1 MHESLRA
8 RLTLWYAGVLAL
20 VILLFGGAVGYQAW
34 RSSLAS
40 LDQELTVHARLVAAA
55 VAPAGDGRFDVD
67 LPAEAIEYFRQEETR
82 PYYAIWTAAGE
93 LVDRSDESGTTDGPP
108 AAGARTVSGRREVA
122 VPASAG
128 TTVVVGRDLSSH
140 RSAAWSLAASIAL
153 AGLAALAVAVGGGWF
168 LAGRA
173 LAPIRR
179 ISVAAQAMVAGDLA
193 ARIPVERT
201 ESELEQVAFA
211 LNEAFDR
218 LCEALERQ
226 RRFTADASHEL
237 RTPVSVMRAELDW
250 ALGRDRPIDAYRES
264 LEVCRRATARIEET
278 IEALLRTSRA
288 EAETLGGTKDMVL
301 LRSLTDDVAGSLEP
315 LAQSRGIAIEVKGA
329 DLQVAGNPVLLR
341 EALSNVVVN
350 AIKYNKPGGTV
361 VIDLQQD
368 RAAGMIEVS
377 DTGIGI
383 PEWAVPRVFDRFFR
397 VDEARGR
404 ETGGAGL
411 GLSVAQAIVTAHGG
425 SVSCTSR
432 MGVGS
437 VFRISLP
444 LAADQGA
451 SSELLDWS
459 GGVRK

>member
-20 VILLFGGAVGYQAW
+20 VIVLFGGAVGYQAW

-55 VAPAGDGRFDVD
+55 VTPAGDGRFDVD

-93 LVDRSDESGTTDGPP
+93 LVDRSDESGSTDGPP
-108 AAGARTVSGRREVA
+108 ATGSRTVSGRREVA

-179 ISVAAQAMVAGDLA
+179 ISVVARAMVAGDLA

-201 ESELEQVAFA
+201 ESELEQVASA
-211 LNEAFDR
+211 LNQAFDR
-218 LCEALERQ
+218 LGDALERQ
-226 RRFTADASHEL
+226 RRFTTDASHEL

-250 ALGRDRPIDAYRES
+250 ALGRERGADEYRRS
-264 LEVCRRATARIEET
+264 LEVCRRATARIEDT
-278 IEALLRTSRA
+278 IESLLRTARA
-288 EAETLGGTKDMVL
+288 EAGSPSESHEPIL
-301 LRSLTDDVAGSLEP
+301 LQSLAADVADSLGP
-315 LAQSRGIAIEVKGA
+315 LAQARGVAIELKGSDVQIAA
-329 DLQVAGNPVLLR
+329 DPTLLR

-350 AIKYNKPGGTV
+350 AIQYNQPGGSV
-361 VIDLQQD
+361 VIDVQREESSGL
-368 RAAGMIEVS
+368 IEVR

-411 GLSVAQAIVTAHGG
+411 GLSVAHAIVTAHGG

-444 LAADQGA
+444 LAAEAA
-451 SSELLDWS
+451 S
-459 GGVRK
+459 GH